1 MSEEIVDAP
10 VDTELVVDEAVE
22 VVDAPIQGEEA
33 LGDPGKKALDTMKA
47 ERNAERSRAKE
58 LQAERDALKAQLEG
72 REAEYAKEQ
81 EQKRMAA
88 EALAGA
94 NRRILS
100 AELRAAAKGKLAD
113 PTDAALYI
121 NLDEF
126 EVSEDGEVDSDAL
139 ASAIDDLLA
148 RKSHLAADSRRFD
161 GAADQGAKGEHRQSQ
176 LSATDLET
184 MSAGEINQARRDGR
198 LNKVLGINS

>member
-10 VDTELVVDEAVE
+10 VDTENT
-22 VVDAPIQGEEA
+22 VDAPVEVEAPIEGAEA

-47 ERNAERSRAKE
+47 ERKAATDRAKAAE
-58 LQAERDALKAQLEG
+58 AERDALKAQLEG
-72 REAEYAKEQ
+72 REAEHAAAQ
-81 EQKRMAA
+81 EKQRARD
-88 EALAGA
+88 EALAVA
-94 NRRILS
+94 NKRILS

-113 PTDAALYI
+113 PSDAALYI

-161 GAADQGAKGEHRQSQ
+161 GAADQGAKGEPRQSQ

-184 MSAGEINQARRDGR
+184 MSAAEINQARRDGR
-198 LNKVLGINS
+198 LNKVLGINP

>member
-1 MSEEIVDAP
+1 MSEEIVDS
-10 VDTELVVDEAVE
+10 VDTEVVVDAAVE
-22 VVDAPIQGEEA
+22 VVDAPVQGEEA
-33 LGDPGKKALDTMKA
+33 LGDPGKKALDAMKA
-47 ERNAERSRAKE
+47 QRKAADARAKA
-58 LQAERDALKAQLEG
+58 AEERAAAAEAKLEG
-72 REAEYAKEQ
+72 REAEFAAEQ
-81 EQKRMAA
+81 EQKRMTA

-113 PTDAALYI
+113 PSDAALYI

-161 GAADQGAKGEHRQSQ
+161 GAADQGAKGEPRQSQ

-184 MSAGEINQARRDGR
+184 MSAAEINQARRDGR
-198 LNKVLGINS
+198 LNKVLGINP

>member
-10 VDTELVVDEAVE
+10 VDTENT
-22 VVDAPIQGEEA
+22 VDAPVEVEAPIEGAEA

-47 ERNAERSRAKE
+47 ERKAATDRAKAAE
-58 LQAERDALKAQLEG
+58 AERDALKAQLEG
-72 REAEYAKEQ
+72 REAEHAAAQ
-81 EQKRMAA
+81 EKQRARD
-88 EALAGA
+88 EALAVA
-94 NRRILS
+94 NKRILS

-113 PTDAALYI
+113 PSDAALYI

-139 ASAIDDLLA
+139 ASAIDHLLA

-161 GAADQGAKGEHRQSQ
+161 GAADQGAKGEPRQSQ

-184 MSAGEINQARRDGR
+184 MSAAEINQARRDGR
-198 LNKVLGINS
+198 LNKVLGINP